1 MRKGFWIILV
11 FAVWCV
17 VSALWYMFS
26 VKGLPD
32 NTGLIKP
39 ATTTLAI
46 AEIILMITIACL
58 IGFWAA
64 WAMRSEPLEDALD
77 EIQELRF
84 EIKQSESSII
94 TQKEAAES
102 WERRA
107 HQAEEKAAKAQLSSD
122 QLNLRIADLT
132 ISEDQLRK
140 KNRELESKAETFE
153 SKAQTLEGKVHSL
166 EGELNSTK
174 FRLRV
179 LEGEVADKNKAIGAL
194 TQELDEAGSQQQH
207 PKPEHRDWSD
217 HPFVRPVEGSAD
229 EKDDLTEIKGIGP
242 AFQKKLYALD
252 IFSFRQ
258 LSELDGESVERLAEL
273 IEVFPDRIHRDNWI
287 GQATRLYNKKMGRE
301 V

>member
-39 ATTTLAI
+39 ATTSLAI
-46 AEIILMITIACL
+46 AEIIIMVTIACM

-64 WAMRSEPLEDALD
+64 WAMRSEPLENALN
-77 EIQELRF
+77 ELQELKF
-84 EIKQSESSII
+84 EVKQSESSIN
-94 TQKEAAES
+94 TYKEAADS

-107 HQAEEKAAKAQLSSD
+107 QQAAEKAANAQLASD
-122 QLNLRIADLT
+122 QLALRIADLT
-132 ISEDQLRK
+132 ITEDQLKK
-140 KNRELESKAETFE
+140 KNRELESKAQTFE
-153 SKAQTLEGKVHSL
+153 SKTQALETKVNSL
-166 EGELNSTK
+166 DGELNSTK

-194 TQELDEAGSQQQH
+194 TQELDDAGTQ
-207 PKPEHRDWSD
+207 PKAEHRDWSD
-217 HPFVRPVEGSAD
+217 HPFVRPVEGSTE

-242 AFQKKLYALD
+242 AFQRKLNALD
-252 IFSFRQ
+252 IFSWRQ

-287 GQATRLYNKKMGRE
+287 GQATRLYNKKIGRE